1 MKNQNSTANTN
12 FWKTLAIMFG
22 IFILIAGIV
31 LLIAKPFAVQNDTPG
46 DQTLVVQT
54 QASNNAADNS
64 FDAVKDRVTEVNDNY
79 GQNIK
84 SSYTGSSSTMEAMA
98 KQRMFFSGLK
108 STLIIVLL
116 IVVILVVLVKGFNL
130 TLWKKAKKPLNAG
143 DPDESGEGR
152 KEPKPAPKKPQAQPK
167 PTPKKPQEQTK
178 PVPKK
183 TTKEQPKNEEK
194 REAEEEII
202 EEDDNPEEEDVQ
214 KVTDVCQ
221 LP

>member
-22 IFILIAGIV
+22 IFILIAASI
-31 LLIAKPFAVQNDTPG
+31 LFIANSFAEDNDIAG
-46 DQTLVVQT
+46 KQIIVVQP
-54 QASNNAADNS
+54 QATESTADNS
-64 FDAVKDRVTEVNDNY
+64 FDAVKDRVTEVNNNY

-84 SSYTGSSSTMEAMA
+84 SSYAGSNSTMEAMA

-108 STLIIVLL
+108 STLIIILL
-116 IVVILVVLVKGFNL
+116 ITVILVVLVKGFNL
-130 TLWKKAKKPLNAG
+130 VLWKKAKKPMSAG
-143 DPDESGEGR
+143 DSEKSDEGR
-152 KEPKPAPKKPQAQPK
+152 KEPKP
-167 PTPKKPQEQTK
+167 TSKKPQEQPK

-183 TTKEQPKNEEK
+183 TAKEKPKIETKTEPREEVVK
-194 REAEEEII
+194 
-202 EEDDNPEEEDVQ
+202 EDETSEEEDVQ

>member
-1 MKNQNSTANTN
+1 MKNQNSTANTD

-22 IFILIAGIV
+22 IFILIAASI
-31 LLIAKPFAVQNDTPG
+31 LFIANSFAEDNDIAG
-46 DQTLVVQT
+46 KQIIVVQP
-54 QASNNAADNS
+54 QATESTADNS

-84 SSYTGSSSTMEAMA
+84 SSYAGSNSTMEAMA

-108 STLIIVLL
+108 STLIIILL
-116 IVVILVVLVKGFNL
+116 ITVILVVLVKGFNL
-130 TLWKKAKKPLNAG
+130 ALWKKAKKPMSAG
-143 DPDESGEGR
+143 DSEKSDEGR
-152 KEPKPAPKKPQAQPK
+152 KEPK
-167 PTPKKPQEQTK
+167 PTPKKPQEQPK

-183 TTKEQPKNEEK
+183 TAKEKPKIETKIEPREEVVK
-194 REAEEEII
+194 
-202 EEDDNPEEEDVQ
+202 EDETSEEEDVQ

>member
-22 IFILIAGIV
+22 TFILIAASI
-31 LLIAKPFAVQNDTPG
+31 LFIANSFAEDNDIAG
-46 DQTLVVQT
+46 KQIIVVQP
-54 QASNNAADNS
+54 QATESTADNS

-84 SSYTGSSSTMEAMA
+84 SSYAGSNSTMEAMA

-108 STLIIVLL
+108 STLIIILL
-116 IVVILVVLVKGFNL
+116 ITVILVVLVKGFNL
-130 TLWKKAKKPLNAG
+130 ALWKKAKRPMSAG
-143 DPDESGEGR
+143 DSEKSDEGR
-152 KEPKPAPKKPQAQPK
+152 KEPK
-167 PTPKKPQEQTK
+167 PTPKKPQEQPK

-183 TTKEQPKNEEK
+183 TAKEKPKIETKTEPREEVVK
-194 REAEEEII
+194 
-202 EEDDNPEEEDVQ
+202 EDETSEEEDVQ

>member
-22 IFILIAGIV
+22 IFILIAASI
-31 LLIAKPFAVQNDTPG
+31 LFIANSFAEDNDIAG
-46 DQTLVVQT
+46 KQIIVVQP
-54 QASNNAADNS
+54 QATESTADNS

-84 SSYTGSSSTMEAMA
+84 SSYAGSNSTMEAMA

-108 STLIIVLL
+108 STLIIILL
-116 IVVILVVLVKGFNL
+116 ITVILVVLVKGFNL
-130 TLWKKAKKPLNAG
+130 ALWKKAKKPMSAG
-143 DPDESGEGR
+143 DSEKSDEGR
-152 KEPKPAPKKPQAQPK
+152 KEPK
-167 PTPKKPQEQTK
+167 PTPKKPQEQPK

-183 TTKEQPKNEEK
+183 TAKEKPKIETKTEPREEVVK
-194 REAEEEII
+194 
-202 EEDDNPEEEDVQ
+202 EDETSEEEDVQ

>member
-1 MKNQNSTANTN
+1 MKNQNSMANTN

-22 IFILIAGIV
+22 IFILIATSI
-31 LLIAKPFAVQNDTPG
+31 LFIANSFAEDNDIAG
-46 DQTLVVQT
+46 KQIIVVQP
-54 QASNNAADNS
+54 QATESTADNS

-84 SSYTGSSSTMEAMA
+84 SSYAGSNSTMEAMA

-108 STLIIVLL
+108 STLIIILL
-116 IVVILVVLVKGFNL
+116 ITVILVVLVKGFNL
-130 TLWKKAKKPLNAG
+130 ALWKKAKKPMSAG
-143 DPDESGEGR
+143 DSEKSDEGR
-152 KEPKPAPKKPQAQPK
+152 KEPK
-167 PTPKKPQEQTK
+167 PTPKKPQEQPK

-183 TTKEQPKNEEK
+183 TAKEKPKIETKTEPREEVVK
-194 REAEEEII
+194 
-202 EEDDNPEEEDVQ
+202 EDETSEEEDVQ

>member
-22 IFILIAGIV
+22 IFILIAASI
-31 LLIAKPFAVQNDTPG
+31 LFIANSFAEDNDIAG
-46 DQTLVVQT
+46 KQIIVVQP
-54 QASNNAADNS
+54 QATESTADNS

-84 SSYTGSSSTMEAMA
+84 SSYAGSNSTMEAMA

-108 STLIIVLL
+108 STLIIILL
-116 IVVILVVLVKGFNL
+116 ITVILVVLVKGFNL
-130 TLWKKAKKPLNAG
+130 ALWKKAKKPMSAG
-143 DPDESGEGR
+143 DSEKTDEGR
-152 KEPKPAPKKPQAQPK
+152 KEPK
-167 PTPKKPQEQTK
+167 PTPKKPQEQPK

-183 TTKEQPKNEEK
+183 TAKEKPKIETKTEPREEVVK
-194 REAEEEII
+194 
-202 EEDDNPEEEDVQ
+202 EDETSEEEDVQ

>member
-22 IFILIAGIV
+22 IFILLAGSILFIANS
-31 LLIAKPFAVQNDTPG
+31 FAEQNDLPG
-46 DQTLVVQT
+46 NQTIVVQPQT
-54 QASNNAADNS
+54 NDDASNNS

-84 SSYTGSSSTMEAMA
+84 SSYAGSSSTMEAMA

-143 DPDESGEGR
+143 DSEKSDEGR
-152 KEPKPAPKKPQAQPK
+152 KAPK
-167 PTPKKPQEQTK
+167 PTPKKPQEQPK

-183 TTKEQPKNEEK
+183 ITKEKPKTETKTEPT
-194 REAEEEII
+194 EDVV
-202 EEDDNPEEEDVQ
+202 EEDNVSEEEDVQ
-214 KVTDVCQ
+214 KVTDACQ

>member
-22 IFILIAGIV
+22 IFILIAASI
-31 LLIAKPFAVQNDTPG
+31 LFIANSFAEDNDIAG
-46 DQTLVVQT
+46 KQIIVVQP
-54 QASNNAADNS
+54 QATESTADNS

-84 SSYTGSSSTMEAMA
+84 SSYAGSNSTMEAMA

-108 STLIIVLL
+108 STLIIILL
-116 IVVILVVLVKGFNL
+116 ITVILVVLVKGFNL
-130 TLWKKAKKPLNAG
+130 ALWKKAKKPMSAG
-143 DPDESGEGR
+143 DSEKSDEGR
-152 KEPKPAPKKPQAQPK
+152 KEPKS
-167 PTPKKPQEQTK
+167 TPKKPQEQPK

-183 TTKEQPKNEEK
+183 TAKEKPKIETKTEPREEVVK
-194 REAEEEII
+194 
-202 EEDDNPEEEDVQ
+202 EDETSEEEDVQ

>member
-22 IFILIAGIV
+22 IFILIAASI
-31 LLIAKPFAVQNDTPG
+31 LFIANSFAEGNDIAG
-46 DQTLVVQT
+46 KQIIVVQP
-54 QASNNAADNS
+54 QATESTADNS

-84 SSYTGSSSTMEAMA
+84 SSYAGSNSTMEAMA

-108 STLIIVLL
+108 STLIIILL
-116 IVVILVVLVKGFNL
+116 ITVILVVLVKGFNL
-130 TLWKKAKKPLNAG
+130 ALWKKAKKPMSAG
-143 DPDESGEGR
+143 DSEKTDEGR
-152 KEPKPAPKKPQAQPK
+152 KEPK
-167 PTPKKPQEQTK
+167 PTPKKPQEQPK

-183 TTKEQPKNEEK
+183 TAKEKPKIETKTEPREEVVK
-194 REAEEEII
+194 
-202 EEDDNPEEEDVQ
+202 EDETSEEEDVQ

>member
-22 IFILIAGIV
+22 IFILIAASILFIV
-31 LLIAKPFAVQNDTPG
+31 NSFAEDNDIAGKQII
-46 DQTLVVQT
+46 VVQP
-54 QASNNAADNS
+54 QATESTADNS

-84 SSYTGSSSTMEAMA
+84 SSYAGSNSTMEAMA

-108 STLIIVLL
+108 STLIIILL
-116 IVVILVVLVKGFNL
+116 ITVILVVLVKGFNL
-130 TLWKKAKKPLNAG
+130 ALWKKAKKPMSAG
-143 DPDESGEGR
+143 DSEKSDEGR
-152 KEPKPAPKKPQAQPK
+152 KEPK
-167 PTPKKPQEQTK
+167 PTPKKPQEQPK

-183 TTKEQPKNEEK
+183 TAKEKPKIETKTEPREEVVK
-194 REAEEEII
+194 
-202 EEDDNPEEEDVQ
+202 EDETSEEEDVQ

>member
-22 IFILIAGIV
+22 IFILIAASI
-31 LLIAKPFAVQNDTPG
+31 LFIANSFAEDNDIAG
-46 DQTLVVQT
+46 KQIIVVQP
-54 QASNNAADNS
+54 QATESTADNS

-84 SSYTGSSSTMEAMA
+84 SSYAGSNSTMEAMA

-108 STLIIVLL
+108 STLIIILL
-116 IVVILVVLVKGFNL
+116 ITVILVVLVKGFNL
-130 TLWKKAKKPLNAG
+130 ALWKKAKKPMSAG
-143 DPDESGEGR
+143 DSEKSDEGR
-152 KEPKPAPKKPQAQPK
+152 KEPK
-167 PTPKKPQEQTK
+167 PTPKKPQEQPK

-183 TTKEQPKNEEK
+183 TAKEKPKIETKTEPREEVVK
-194 REAEEEII
+194 
-202 EEDDNPEEEDVQ
+202 EDETSEEEDVL

>member
-1 MKNQNSTANTN
+1 MKKQNSTANTN

-22 IFILIAGIV
+22 IFILIAGII
-31 LLIAKPFAVQNDTPG
+31 LLIANPFAAQNNTSG
-46 DQTLVVQT
+46 DQISVVQT
-54 QASNNAADNS
+54 QTSTMVADNS

-84 SSYTGSSSTMEAMA
+84 SSYAGNSSTMEAMA

-130 TLWKKAKKPLNAG
+130 TLRKKVKKPLNAG
-143 DPDESGEGR
+143 DSEGSDEGH
-152 KEPKPAPKKPQAQPK
+152 KEPKPTPKKLQTQPKPAPKKPK
-167 PTPKKPQEQTK
+167 EQTK

-183 TTKEQPKNEEK
+183 TTKENQKNETKKEP
-194 REAEEEII
+194 EEEVIA
-202 EEDDNPEEEDVQ
+202 EDDIPEEEDVQ

>member
-22 IFILIAGIV
+22 IFILIAASILFIV
-31 LLIAKPFAVQNDTPG
+31 NSFAEDNDIAGKQII
-46 DQTLVVQT
+46 VVQP
-54 QASNNAADNS
+54 QATESTADNS

-84 SSYTGSSSTMEAMA
+84 SSYAGSNSTMEAMA

-108 STLIIVLL
+108 STLIIILL
-116 IVVILVVLVKGFNL
+116 ITVILVVLVKGFNL
-130 TLWKKAKKPLNAG
+130 ALWKKAKKPMSAG
-143 DPDESGEGR
+143 DSEKSDEGR
-152 KEPKPAPKKPQAQPK
+152 KEPK
-167 PTPKKPQEQTK
+167 PTPKKPQEQPK

-183 TTKEQPKNEEK
+183 TAKEKPKIETKTEPREEVVK
-194 REAEEEII
+194 
-202 EEDDNPEEEDVQ
+202 EDETSEEEDVQ
-214 KVTDVCQ
+214 KVTDACQ

>member
-22 IFILIAGIV
+22 IFILIATSI
-31 LLIAKPFAVQNDTPG
+31 LFIANSFAEDNDIAG
-46 DQTLVVQT
+46 KQIIVVQP
-54 QASNNAADNS
+54 QATESTADNS

-84 SSYTGSSSTMEAMA
+84 SSYAGSNSTMEAMA

-108 STLIIVLL
+108 STLIIILL
-116 IVVILVVLVKGFNL
+116 ITVILVVLVKGFNL
-130 TLWKKAKKPLNAG
+130 ALWKKAKKPMSAG
-143 DPDESGEGR
+143 DSEKSDEGR
-152 KEPKPAPKKPQAQPK
+152 KEPK
-167 PTPKKPQEQTK
+167 PTPKKPQEQPK

-183 TTKEQPKNEEK
+183 TAKEKPKIETKTEPREEVVK
-194 REAEEEII
+194 
-202 EEDDNPEEEDVQ
+202 EDETSEEEDVQ

>member
-22 IFILIAGIV
+22 IFILIAASI
-31 LLIAKPFAVQNDTPG
+31 LFIANSFAEDNDIAG
-46 DQTLVVQT
+46 KQIIVVQP
-54 QASNNAADNS
+54 QATESTADNS

-84 SSYTGSSSTMEAMA
+84 SSYAGSNSTMETMA

-108 STLIIVLL
+108 STLIIILL
-116 IVVILVVLVKGFNL
+116 ITVILVVLVKGFNL
-130 TLWKKAKKPLNAG
+130 ALWKKAKKPMSAG
-143 DPDESGEGR
+143 DSEKSDEGR
-152 KEPKPAPKKPQAQPK
+152 KEPK
-167 PTPKKPQEQTK
+167 PTPKKPQEQPK

-183 TTKEQPKNEEK
+183 TAKEKPKIETKTEPREEVVK
-194 REAEEEII
+194 
-202 EEDDNPEEEDVQ
+202 EDETSEEEDVQ

>member
-22 IFILIAGIV
+22 IFILLAGSILFIANS
-31 LLIAKPFAVQNDTPG
+31 FAEQNDLPG
-46 DQTLVVQT
+46 NQIVVVQPQT
-54 QASNNAADNS
+54 NDDASNNS

-84 SSYTGSSSTMEAMA
+84 SSYAGSSSTMEAMA

-143 DPDESGEGR
+143 DSEESDEGR
-152 KEPKPAPKKPQAQPK
+152 KEPKP
-167 PTPKKPQEQTK
+167 TPKKTQAKPK
-178 PVPKK
+178 PVQKKATNGKPKTETK
-183 TTKEQPKNEEK
+183 TETTENVV
-194 REAEEEII
+194 
-202 EEDDNPEEEDVQ
+202 EEDDASEDEDVQ
-214 KVTDVCQ
+214 MVTDACQ

>member
-22 IFILIAGIV
+22 IFILIAASI
-31 LLIAKPFAVQNDTPG
+31 LFIANSFAEDNDIAG
-46 DQTLVVQT
+46 KQIIVVQP
-54 QASNNAADNS
+54 QATESTSDNS

-84 SSYTGSSSTMEAMA
+84 SSYAGSNSTMEAMA

-108 STLIIVLL
+108 STLIIILL
-116 IVVILVVLVKGFNL
+116 ITVILVVLVKGFNL
-130 TLWKKAKKPLNAG
+130 ALWKKAKKPMSAG
-143 DPDESGEGR
+143 DSEKSDEGR
-152 KEPKPAPKKPQAQPK
+152 KEPKP
-167 PTPKKPQEQTK
+167 TSKKPQEQPK

-183 TTKEQPKNEEK
+183 TAKEKPKIETKTEPREEVVK
-194 REAEEEII
+194 
-202 EEDDNPEEEDVQ
+202 EDETSEEEDVQ

>member
-22 IFILIAGIV
+22 IFILIAASI
-31 LLIAKPFAVQNDTPG
+31 LFIANSFAEDNDIAG
-46 DQTLVVQT
+46 KQIIVVQP
-54 QASNNAADNS
+54 QATESTADNS

-84 SSYTGSSSTMEAMA
+84 SSYAGSNSTMEAMA

-108 STLIIVLL
+108 STLIIILL
-116 IVVILVVLVKGFNL
+116 ITVILVVLVKGFNL
-130 TLWKKAKKPLNAG
+130 ALWKKAKKPMSAG
-143 DPDESGEGR
+143 DSEKSDEGR
-152 KEPKPAPKKPQAQPK
+152 KEPK
-167 PTPKKPQEQTK
+167 PTPKKPQEQLK

-183 TTKEQPKNEEK
+183 TAKEKPKIETKTEPREEVVK
-194 REAEEEII
+194 
-202 EEDDNPEEEDVQ
+202 EDETSEEEDVQ

>member
-22 IFILIAGIV
+22 IFILIAASI
-31 LLIAKPFAVQNDTPG
+31 LFIANSFAEDNDIAG
-46 DQTLVVQT
+46 KQIIVVQP
-54 QASNNAADNS
+54 QATESTSDNS

-84 SSYTGSSSTMEAMA
+84 SSYAGSNSTMEAMA

-108 STLIIVLL
+108 STLIIILL
-116 IVVILVVLVKGFNL
+116 ITVILVVLVKGFNL
-130 TLWKKAKKPLNAG
+130 ALWKKAKKPMSAG
-143 DPDESGEGR
+143 DSEKSDEGR
-152 KEPKPAPKKPQAQPK
+152 KEPK
-167 PTPKKPQEQTK
+167 PTPKKPQEQPK

-183 TTKEQPKNEEK
+183 TAKEKPKIETKTEPREEVVK
-194 REAEEEII
+194 
-202 EEDDNPEEEDVQ
+202 EDETSEEEDVQ

>member
-22 IFILIAGIV
+22 IFILIAASILFIV
-31 LLIAKPFAVQNDTPG
+31 NSFAEDNDIAGKQII
-46 DQTLVVQT
+46 VVQP
-54 QASNNAADNS
+54 QATESTADNS

-84 SSYTGSSSTMEAMA
+84 SSYAGSNSTMEAMA

-108 STLIIVLL
+108 STLIIILL
-116 IVVILVVLVKGFNL
+116 ITVILVVLVKGFNL
-130 TLWKKAKKPLNAG
+130 ALWKKAKKPMSAG
-143 DPDESGEGR
+143 DSEKSDEGR
-152 KEPKPAPKKPQAQPK
+152 KAPK
-167 PTPKKPQEQTK
+167 PTPKKPQEQPK

-183 TTKEQPKNEEK
+183 ITKEKPKTETKTEPT
-194 REAEEEII
+194 
-202 EEDDNPEEEDVQ
+202 EDVVGEDNVSEEEDVQ
-214 KVTDVCQ
+214 KVTDACQ

>member
-1 MKNQNSTANTN
+1 MKKQNSTANTN

-22 IFILIAGIV
+22 IFILIAGII
-31 LLIAKPFAVQNDTPG
+31 LLIANPFAAQNNTSG
-46 DQTLVVQT
+46 DQISVVQT
-54 QASNNAADNS
+54 QTSTMVADNS

-84 SSYTGSSSTMEAMA
+84 SSYAGNSSTMEAMA

-116 IVVILVVLVKGFNL
+116 IVVILVVLMKGFNL
-130 TLWKKAKKPLNAG
+130 ALWKKAKKPMSAG
-143 DPDESGEGR
+143 DSEKSDEGR
-152 KEPKPAPKKPQAQPK
+152 KEPK
-167 PTPKKPQEQTK
+167 PTPKKPQEQPK

-183 TTKEQPKNEEK
+183 TTKENPKNETKKEP
-194 REAEEEII
+194 EEEVIA
-202 EEDDNPEEEDVQ
+202 EDDIPEEEDVQ

>member
-1 MKNQNSTANTN
+1 M
-12 FWKTLAIMFG
+12 
-22 IFILIAGIV
+22 V
-31 LLIAKPFAVQNDTPG
+31 
-46 DQTLVVQT
+46 
-54 QASNNAADNS
+54 ADNS

-84 SSYTGSSSTMEAMA
+84 SSYAGNSSTMEAMA

-130 TLWKKAKKPLNAG
+130 TLRKKTKKPLNAG
-143 DPDESGEGR
+143 CSEESE
-152 KEPKPAPKKPQAQPK
+152 EPK
-167 PTPKKPQEQTK
+167 PTPKKPQTQPKPAPNKPQEQTR

-183 TTKEQPKNEEK
+183 TTKENPKNETKNEP
-194 REAEEEII
+194 EEEVIT
-202 EEDDNPEEEDVQ
+202 EDDIPEEEDVQ

>member
-22 IFILIAGIV
+22 IFILIAASI
-31 LLIAKPFAVQNDTPG
+31 LFIANSFAEDNDIAG
-46 DQTLVVQT
+46 KQIIVVQP
-54 QASNNAADNS
+54 QATESTADNS

-84 SSYTGSSSTMEAMA
+84 SSYAGSNSTMEAMA

-108 STLIIVLL
+108 STLIIILL
-116 IVVILVVLVKGFNL
+116 ITVILVVLVKGFNL
-130 TLWKKAKKPLNAG
+130 ALWKKAKKPMSAG
-143 DPDESGEGR
+143 DSEKSDEGR
-152 KEPKPAPKKPQAQPK
+152 KEPKP
-167 PTPKKPQEQTK
+167 TSKKPQEQPK

-183 TTKEQPKNEEK
+183 TAKEKPKIETKTEPREEVVK
-194 REAEEEII
+194 
-202 EEDDNPEEEDVQ
+202 EDETSEEEDVQ

>member
-22 IFILIAGIV
+22 IFILIAGSI
-31 LLIAKPFAVQNDTPG
+31 LLIANFFAEQNDLPG
-46 DQTLVVQT
+46 NQIIVVQPQT
-54 QASNNAADNS
+54 STNTDDNS

-84 SSYTGSSSTMEAMA
+84 SSYAGSNSTMEAMA

-108 STLIIVLL
+108 STLIIILL
-116 IVVILVVLVKGFNL
+116 ITVILVVLVKGFNL
-130 TLWKKAKKPLNAG
+130 ALWKKAKKPMSAG
-143 DPDESGEGR
+143 DSEKSDEGR
-152 KEPKPAPKKPQAQPK
+152 KEPK
-167 PTPKKPQEQTK
+167 PTPKKPQEQPK

-183 TTKEQPKNEEK
+183 TAKEKPKIETKTEPREEVVK
-194 REAEEEII
+194 
-202 EEDDNPEEEDVQ
+202 EDETSEEEDVQ

>member
-22 IFILIAGIV
+22 IFILIAASI
-31 LLIAKPFAVQNDTPG
+31 LFIANSFAEDNDIAG
-46 DQTLVVQT
+46 KQIIVVQP
-54 QASNNAADNS
+54 QATESTADNS

-84 SSYTGSSSTMEAMA
+84 SSYAGSNSTMEAMA

-108 STLIIVLL
+108 STLIIILL
-116 IVVILVVLVKGFNL
+116 IIVILVVLVKGFNL
-130 TLWKKAKKPLNAG
+130 ALWKKAKKPMSAG
-143 DPDESGEGR
+143 DSEKSDEGR
-152 KEPKPAPKKPQAQPK
+152 KEPK
-167 PTPKKPQEQTK
+167 PTPKKPQEQPK

-183 TTKEQPKNEEK
+183 TAKEKPKIETKTEPREEVVK
-194 REAEEEII
+194 
-202 EEDDNPEEEDVQ
+202 EDETSEEEDVQ

>member
-22 IFILIAGIV
+22 IFILIAASIFF
-31 LLIAKPFAVQNDTPG
+31 IANSFAEDNDIAG
-46 DQTLVVQT
+46 KQIIVVQP
-54 QASNNAADNS
+54 QATESTADNS

-84 SSYTGSSSTMEAMA
+84 SSYAGSNSTMEAMA

-108 STLIIVLL
+108 STLIIILL
-116 IVVILVVLVKGFNL
+116 ITVILVVLVKGFNL
-130 TLWKKAKKPLNAG
+130 ALWKKAKKPMSAG
-143 DPDESGEGR
+143 DSEKSDEGR
-152 KEPKPAPKKPQAQPK
+152 KEPKP
-167 PTPKKPQEQTK
+167 TSKKPQEQPK

-183 TTKEQPKNEEK
+183 TAKEKPKIETKTEPREEVVK
-194 REAEEEII
+194 
-202 EEDDNPEEEDVQ
+202 EDETSEEEDVQ
-214 KVTDVCQ
+214 KVTDACQ